1 MIEERLV
8 GTNPLI
14 ETRREAH
21 EKVNK
26 QKRYMQIQ
34 NILSDFK
41 EGLTAKEISVEMQ
54 KRGYANTNERN
65 LSAPR
70 LNKMLKT
77 GIVECIG
84 KKKCS
89 YTNKSVGVFVLRK
102 VCELCGNEIG
112 EFDDNRIYEGR
123 YCEECFNEAQDG
135 RL

>member
-1 MIEERLV
+1 MFEERIV

-26 QKRYMQIQ
+26 QKRYIQIQ

-54 KRGYANTNERN
+54 KRGYANTSERN

-70 LNKMLKT
+70 LNELLKT

-89 YTNKSVGVFVLRK
+89 YTNKSVGVFVLTK
-102 VCELCGNEIG
+102 KCELCGEDIG
-112 EFDDNRIYEGR
+112 EFCDNGIYEGR
-123 YCEECFNEAQDG
+123 YCEECFNEAQES